1 MISSH
6 THQRLQRDLELEE
19 TKLRNLLR
27 TIYLE
32 EGRAWDIWAY
42 EVRTNGLEKTLKR
55 ILDRPK
61 TFGGLRGHIRL
72 GFLKDKDVG
81 ERERALKSFAFQ
93 AERWRTSQLH
103 VEQTNARLKEM
114 AAQQA
119 NTPKTESPTRLNEPQ
134 VDASRQR

>member
-27 TIYLE
+27 TIYRE

-55 ILDRPK
+55 ILARPK

-72 GFLKDKDVG
+72 GFLKDKDVE
-81 ERERALKSFAFQ
+81 ERDRALKGFAYQ

-103 VEQTNARLKEM
+103 VEQANARLKEM
-114 AAQQA
+114 AAHVA
-119 NTPKTESPTRLNEPQ
+119 DVPKLEEPTRLNERN
-134 VDASRQR
+134 VEVSRQR

>member
-27 TIYLE
+27 TNYLE

-42 EVRTNGLEKTLKR
+42 EVSINGLEKTLKR
-55 ILDRPK
+55 ILDWPK
-61 TFGGLRGHIRL
+61 TFGGLRGHIRP

-81 ERERALKSFAFQ
+81 ERERVLKSFA
-93 AERWRTSQLH
+93 
-103 VEQTNARLKEM
+103 
-114 AAQQA
+114 
-119 NTPKTESPTRLNEPQ
+119 
-134 VDASRQR
+134 